1 MITSVF
7 TSSRKN
13 FQTLDQFILAVEVLF
28 KPVIPVVHANE
39 VRIKDAAG
47 NVLENVKLEI
57 ETLADGSVVY
67 SVVLDK

>member
-39 VRIKDAAG
+39 VHIKDAAG